1 MAHKIYKILIL
12 IILSFLV
19 NGQQFMPGPRVG
31 HTATLLG
38 NKIYYVGGYIG
49 NDITTADF
57 FYLDEK
63 STWVDLN
70 SQGKFPQIDGH
81 TSDIGGANQDSIFI
95 IGGFQLETTN
105 LVYRFN
111 IKTKEI
117 ITPIIQGKE
126 PPRRRD
132 MRSVSYVGKI

>member
-63 STWVDLN
+63 STWVDLK
-70 SQGKFPQIDGH
+70 SQGVKFSQIDGH
-81 TSDIGGANQDSIFI
+81 TSNIGGANQDSIFI
-95 IGGFQLETTN
+95 IGDSI
-105 LVYRFN
+105 YRFDT
-111 IKTKEI
+111 KTNA
-117 ITPIIQGKE
+117 ITAPLILGKV
-126 PPRRRD
+126 PPRRID
-132 MRSVSYVGKI
+132 MSAVSYGA

>member
-63 STWVDLN
+63 STWVDLK
-70 SQGKFPQIDGH
+70 SQGVKFPRIDGH
-81 TSDIGGANQDSIFI
+81 TSNIGGANQDSIFT
-95 IGGFQLETTN
+95 IGGGTTN

-117 ITPIIQGKE
+117 ITPL
-126 PPRRRD
+126 
-132 MRSVSYVGKI
+132 